1 MVRRI
6 DDDMYEVNML
16 AHPEDG
22 FYKQKN
28 FDKKTSVPAPPP
40 PPPQH
45 THTHVSSRTTQ
56 LGAAASCDV
65 CFLAGPA
72 ERPKECSQRSE
83 LDPCSFDRRGFS
95 RGSEAAARLAL

>member
-1 MVRRI
+1 MARRI

-28 FDKKTSVPAPPP
+28 FDKKTSVPATRPPP
-40 PPPQH
+40 

-72 ERPKECSQRSE
+72 ERPRV
-83 LDPCSFDRRGFS
+83 LTTVR
-95 RGSEAAARLAL
+95 ARPLQLRPAGL